1 MTKPFLAAVPALM
14 ELFHLVDVYALP
26 LLSTMV
32 QGVPESAFVKT
43 TVVPGVIGDAA
54 CGTTLVTVA

>member
-1 MTKPFLAAVPALM
+1 VTKPFLVAVPALM
-14 ELFHLVDVYALP
+14 VLFHLVDVYALP

-32 QGVPESAFVKT
+32 QGVPESAFVKS

-54 CGTTLVTVA
+54 